1 MSAVTR
7 ELFDAKIEAL
17 EARMDGRM
25 EAINT
30 KIDATNAKADA
41 THARMD
47 NFLIV
52 QAERD
57 RRFYEG
63 QELRDKTQEMRDKRL
78 DAISTQMGDLAVE
91 MRTGFSSL
99 RTTILVTA
107 VTATIAIVLGV
118 ASFNATLTSN
128 MLAAFQLGK
137 TVQPHPPA
145 VPQTPSPAP
154 ENAPQTTD

>member
-63 QELRDKTQEMRDKRL
+63 QEMRDKRL

-145 VPQTPSPAP
+145 APQTPSPAP